1 MKTRTLLLLS
11 VGCGLLILLAGGL
24 KLFQVSSDR
33 TEVPVLELGATALIG
48 DMSVSVVSIADG
60 PDGTRV
66 VVRMA
71 GVAGE
76 TVVEDWRLLGDGRV
90 FEPSGAEIGL
100 AAGAENDLQAGAEND
115 LQAGAEN
122 GLAAGAEDDSQ
133 EDSPELGICGR
144 SSEVPAGEEPI
155 ECVIRFPS
163 VDAVQAVAYT
173 RAGEQRQWAP

>member
-100 AAGAENDLQAGAEND
+100 AAGAENDLQAGAEN
-115 LQAGAEN
+115 

-173 RAGEQRQWAP
+173 R

>member
-24 KLFQVSSDR
+24 KLFQVASDR
-33 TEVPVLELGATALIG
+33 TEVPVLELGTAAQIG
-48 DMSVSVVSIADG
+48 DMNVSVMSIADG

-66 VVRMA
+66 VVRMS

-100 AAGAENDLQAGAEND
+100 QAGAEIGLQAGAE
-115 LQAGAEN
+115 G
-122 GLAAGAEDDSQ
+122 DS
-133 EDSPELGICGR
+133 EGDSLESGICGR
-144 SSEVPAGEEPI
+144 SSEVPAGDELI

-173 RAGEQRQWAP
+173 RAGEQRQWAPQVP

>member
-24 KLFQVSSDR
+24 KLFQVASDR
-33 TEVPVLELGATALIG
+33 TEVPVLDLGATAQIG
-48 DMSVSVVSIADG
+48 DMSVSVISIADG
-60 PDGTRV
+60 TDGTRV

-76 TVVEDWRLLGDGRV
+76 SVVEDWRLLGDGRV
-90 FEPSGAEIGL
+90 FEPSGAE
-100 AAGAENDLQAGAEND
+100 
-115 LQAGAEN
+115 
-122 GLAAGAEDDSQ
+122 DDSQ
-133 EDSPELGICGR
+133 GDVLEPGICGR
-144 SSEVPAGEEPI
+144 SSEVPDGEEPI

-163 VDAVQAVAYT
+163 VEAVQAVAYT

>member
-24 KLFQVSSDR
+24 KLFQVASDR
-33 TEVPVLELGATALIG
+33 TEVPVLELGTAAQIG
-48 DMSVSVVSIADG
+48 DMNVSVMSIADG

-66 VVRMA
+66 VVRMS

-100 AAGAENDLQAGAEND
+100 HAGAEIGLQAGAEIG
-115 LQAGAEN
+115 LQAGAE
-122 GLAAGAEDDSQ
+122 GDS
-133 EDSPELGICGR
+133 EGDSLESGICGR
-144 SSEVPAGEEPI
+144 SSEVPAGDELI

-173 RAGEQRQWAP
+173 RAGEQRQWAPQVP